1 MSRPAHGL
9 YSWII
14 QRLSAI
20 YLAIYILYILQQ
32 WMFSS
37 AGSYQQWKDWLAN
50 PFNGI
55 SMGVFIV
62 TLLLHAWIGTRD
74 ILMDYV
80 HGLAL
85 RLSLFAVVIFILML
99 SGIWALRSL
108 VQVI

>member
-1 MSRPAHGL
+1 VSRPAHGL

-14 QRLSAI
+14 QRMTAV
-20 YLAIYILYILQQ
+20 YLAVYLLYILQQ

-37 AGSYQQWKDWLAN
+37 AVTYQQWKAWLAS

-55 SMGVFIV
+55 GLGVFIV

-85 RLSLFAVVIFILML
+85 RLSLFVLVIFILLL

-108 VQVI
+108 VIVL

>member
-1 MSRPAHGL
+1 VSRPAHGL

-14 QRLSAI
+14 QRMTAV
-20 YLAIYILYILQQ
+20 YLAVYLLYILQQ
-32 WMFSS
+32 WMFR
-37 AGSYQQWKDWLAN
+37 LAS

-55 SMGVFIV
+55 GLGVFIV

-85 RLSLFAVVIFILML
+85 RLSLFVLVIFILLL

-108 VQVI
+108 VIVL